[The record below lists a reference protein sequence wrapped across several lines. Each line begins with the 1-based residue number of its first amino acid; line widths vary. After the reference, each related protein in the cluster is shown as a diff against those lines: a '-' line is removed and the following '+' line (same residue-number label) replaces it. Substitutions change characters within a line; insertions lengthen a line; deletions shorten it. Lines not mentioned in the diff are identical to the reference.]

1 MSRKKV
7 NIITL
12 GCSKNDVDSELMQGI
27 LDKESFEYVDGP
39 EDANIIIVNTCGFIE
54 AAKEESIDTI
64 LYMAKYKNEGSCEG
78 LILAGCMAQRYPK
91 ELLDELPEVDAV
103 IGTGNIKNLNMVLE
117 GINKGERIISTD
129 NIDSEYLER
138 IEREVTSPVA
148 YVRISEGCDN
158 LCTYCIIP
166 QLRGRHRSRRIED
179 IIEEVSDLAGK
190 GVREIILIAQ
200 NTSDYGIDIYSEY
213 KLGYLLDKLNPIEG
227 IELIRLLYVYPDN
240 INEELIDSMKRNRK
254 VAKYLDIPLQHSSDR
269 ILRLMNRKT
278 TRRQITDTILRLRD
292 KLPGLILRTTFI
304 VGFPGET
311 EEDFNDL
318 CDFVEEIK
326 FDKLGVFAYS
336 REENTPAFSLPDQ
349 IEEEIKEQRRER
361 IMELQL
367 KISEELM
374 SYKVGNNYDVMI
386 EEIAEEG
393 LYVGRS
399 YMDSPEIDGV
409 FYVRSNRELEL
420 GEIVRAKAVEYLEY
434 DLIGELEDESCQ

>member
-64 LYMAKYKNEGSCEG
+64 LSMAKYKNEGSCEG
-78 LILAGCMAQRYPK
+78 LILAGCMAQRYPR

-138 IEREVTSPVA
+138 IKREVTSPVA

-179 IIEEVSDLAGK
+179 IIDEVSDLAGK

-213 KLGYLLDKLNPIEG
+213 KLGYLLDKLNPVEG
-227 IELIRLLYVYPDN
+227 VELIRLLYVYPDN
-240 INEELIDSMKRNRK
+240 INEELIDSMKRNSK

-374 SYKVGNNYDVMI
+374 SYKVGNNYEVMI

-409 FYVRSNRELEL
+409 FYVKSNRELEL

>member
-7 NIITL
+7 NIVTL
-12 GCSKNDVDSELMQGI
+12 GCSKNEVDSELMQGI
-27 LDKESFEYVDGP
+27 LDKRSFEYVSEP
-39 EDANIIIVNTCGFIE
+39 EEANIIIVNTCGFIE

-64 LYMAKYKNEGSCEG
+64 LSMAQYKVDGSCEG
-78 LILAGCMAQRYPK
+78 LILAGCMAQRYSK
-91 ELLDELPEVDAV
+91 ELLEELPEVDAV
-103 IGTGNIKNLNMVLE
+103 IGTGNIKNLNRVLE
-117 GINKGERIISTD
+117 GIKKGERIISTD
-129 NIDSEYLER
+129 NIDSEYLENV
-138 IEREVTSPVA
+138 EREVTNPVA

-179 IIEEVSDLAGK
+179 IVEEATGLAEK

-200 NTSDYGIDIYSEY
+200 NTSDYGIDLYNEY
-213 KLGYLLDKLNPIEG
+213 KLGYLLDKLNSVEG
-227 IELIRLLYVYPDN
+227 VELIRLLYVYPDN
-240 INEELIDSMKRNRK
+240 INDELIDSMKRNTK
-254 VAKYLDIPLQHSSDR
+254 VAKYLDIPLQHASDR
-269 ILRLMNRKT
+269 ILKLMNRRT
-278 TRRQITDTILRLRD
+278 TRREITDTITKLRN

-311 EEDFNDL
+311 EEDFNEL
-318 CDFVEEIK
+318 CDFVEEVR

-336 REENTPAFSLPDQ
+336 REEGTPAFSLPNQ
-349 IEEEIKEQRRER
+349 IEDAIKEQRRER
-361 IMELQL
+361 IMELQM

-374 SYKVGNNYDVMI
+374 SSKVGNLYDVMI

-409 FYVRSNRELEL
+409 FYVKSNRELEL
-420 GEIVRAKAVEYLEY
+420 GEIVKAQAVEYLEY
-434 DLIGELEDESCQ
+434 DLIGELRDESC

>member
-7 NIITL
+7 NIVTL
-12 GCSKNDVDSELMQGI
+12 GCSKNEVDSELMQGI
-27 LDKESFEYVDGP
+27 LDKEVFEYVDGP

-64 LYMAKYKNEGSCEG
+64 LSMAQYKTEGSCEG
-78 LILAGCMAQRYPK
+78 LILAGCMAQRYSK

-117 GINKGERIISTD
+117 RINKGEKIISTD
-129 NIDSEYLER
+129 NIDSEYLEKV
-138 IEREVTSPVA
+138 EREVTSPVA

-166 QLRGRHRSRRIED
+166 QLRGRHRSRKIED
-179 IIEEVSDLAGK
+179 IVEEVSDLAEK

-200 NTSDYGIDIYSEY
+200 NTSDYGIDIYNEY
-213 KLGYLLDKLNPIEG
+213 KLGYLLDKLNSIEEV
-227 IELIRLLYVYPDN
+227 ELIRLLYVYPDN
-240 INEELIDSMKRNRK
+240 INEELIDSMKRNAK
-254 VAKYLDIPLQHSSDR
+254 VAKYLDIPLQHASDR
-269 ILRLMNRKT
+269 ILKLMNRKT
-278 TRRQITDTILRLRD
+278 TRREITDTILRLRD

-311 EEDFNDL
+311 DEDFNEL

-349 IEEEIKEQRRER
+349 IDEKIKEQRKER

-374 SYKVGNNYDVMI
+374 SRKVGNTYNVMI
-386 EEIAEEG
+386 EELAEEG

-409 FYVRSNRELEL
+409 FYVKSSRELEL
-420 GEIVRAKAVEYLEY
+420 GEIVKVEAVEYLEY
-434 DLIGELEDESCQ
+434 DLIGELRDESGQ